1 MLKRTRSKSE
11 SRGGGGGR
19 KISSLTMTDLNA
31 HSGDRKRTCA
41 FTSDACQILNELRKN
56 NLLCDAKIS
65 TKKNL
70 TEEYVEFPVHRFILA
85 ASSPYLRM
93 AFTNMQH
100 SENPFLQLDIGCD
113 ALESLLD
120 YTYTREC
127 TLTLDNVNRIIDAAK
142 LCQMTSLF
150 QYCCEYLMNNLNDEN
165 IFHLYNFAKIHS
177 NSKLLYVTY
186 EYLMQ
191 NFIKIIKI
199 NKSFFELSIEQLIEL
214 IANDDLNI
222 RNEENLF
229 DACIKWIDYDIE
241 KRKSFITQL
250 IHNLRLGLIPIQL
263 FITKIKQHSYI
274 KDNDECKPII
284 GETLRLLYKLDN
296 DGLMDTDIDCPFIRP
311 RHAHEMIFAY
321 GGWSGGNA
329 TSMLEA
335 YDIRA
340 DKWTVVSTD
349 QVPPRAY
356 HGCITVANKMYVIGG
371 FDGIE
376 YFNSCRTFHLIDRI
390 WNEIA
395 PMNERRCYVSVAY
408 LNGLLYALGGFNGH
422 VRQNTAEK
430 YLFETN
436 QWSTICPMHVQRSDA
451 SACTLNDL
459 VYICG
464 GFDGQECL
472 QTAEYY
478 NPITNQWT
486 MIQPMRS
493 RRSGVGVIAY
503 HGSVYAIGGF
513 NGTSRL
519 NTGERYNPTMNTW
532 RPITDMFHPR
542 SNFAIEILDDLMFTI
557 GGFNGL
563 TTISNVECYD
573 DTTDEWYDIADMNL
587 FRSALSACVVD
598 GLTYTKIFLY
608 SNETSIVHNHST
620 SFTPLP
626 VIRTTNVGQRTTPS
640 LTVRLPPITLTSLNQ
655 SLRNFT
661 HGGIQ

>member
-65 TKKNL
+65 AKKDL

-127 TLTLDNVNRIIDAAK
+127 TLTLDNINRIIDAAK

-241 KRKSFITQL
+241 QRKSFITQL

-408 LNGLLYALGGFNGH
+408 LNGLLYAMGGFNGH

-451 SACTLNDL
+451 SACTLNGNI
-459 VYICG
+459 Y
-464 GFDGQECL
+464 
-472 QTAEYY
+472 
-478 NPITNQWT
+478 
-486 MIQPMRS
+486 M
-493 RRSGVGVIAY
+493 
-503 HGSVYAIGGF
+503 
-513 NGTSRL
+513 
-519 NTGERYNPTMNTW
+519 
-532 RPITDMFHPR
+532 
-542 SNFAIEILDDLMFTI
+542 
-557 GGFNGL
+557 
-563 TTISNVECYD
+563 
-573 DTTDEWYDIADMNL
+573 
-587 FRSALSACVVD
+587 
-598 GLTYTKIFLY
+598 
-608 SNETSIVHNHST
+608 
-620 SFTPLP
+620 
-626 VIRTTNVGQRTTPS
+626 
-640 LTVRLPPITLTSLNQ
+640 
-655 SLRNFT
+655 
-661 HGGIQ
+661 